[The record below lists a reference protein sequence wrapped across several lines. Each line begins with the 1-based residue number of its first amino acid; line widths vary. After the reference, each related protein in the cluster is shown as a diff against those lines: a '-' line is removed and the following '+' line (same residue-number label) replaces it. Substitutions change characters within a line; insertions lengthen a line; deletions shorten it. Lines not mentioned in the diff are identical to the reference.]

1 MFSLSIHFTLVVFN
15 FFSVLIAESKTTMS
29 SKNSPWNFSWFKE
42 NEIAGSGA
50 PEDSKELNWLKEQGI
65 KHILCL
71 DKWEMSVHKKLGSRQ
86 LKPLEFEVKLINI
99 EEFEAPDSE
108 TVIELLQY
116 LTSIHKKKEVRTRKL
131 TGGIWSKFSCS
142 HLNQKMNEII
152 F

>member
-1 MFSLSIHFTLVVFN
+1 MIVSDSN
-15 FFSVLIAESKTTMS
+15 TTMS

-71 DKWEMSVHKKLGSRQ
+71 DKWEMSAYKKLGSKQ
-86 LKPLEFEVKLINI
+86 MKPLEFEVVLINI

-116 LTSIHKKKEVRTRKL
+116 LTSIHQKKEVRIRNLK
-131 TGGIWSKFSCS
+131 
-142 HLNQKMNEII
+142 
-152 F
+152 

>member
-1 MFSLSIHFTLVVFN
+1 MNHKSLCLVLMFSLSIPFTLVVLN
-15 FFSVLIAESKTTMS
+15 FFSVIVSDSNTTMS
-29 SKNSPWNFSWFKE
+29 SKNSPWNFSWIKE

-71 DKWEMSVHKKLGSRQ
+71 DKWEMAAYKKLGSKQ
-86 LKPLEFEVKLINI
+86 MKPLEFEVVLINI

-116 LTSIHKKKEVRTRKL
+116 LTSIHQKKEVRIRNLK
-131 TGGIWSKFSCS
+131 
-142 HLNQKMNEII
+142 
-152 F
+152 

>member
-71 DKWEMSVHKKLGSRQ
+71 DKRKMSAYKTLGSRQ
-86 LKPLEFEVKLINI
+86 SKPLEFEVKLINI

-116 LTSIHKKKEVRTRKL
+116 LTSIHQKKEVRKRNL
-131 TGGIWSKFSCS
+131 SGGI
-142 HLNQKMNEII
+142 
-152 F
+152 